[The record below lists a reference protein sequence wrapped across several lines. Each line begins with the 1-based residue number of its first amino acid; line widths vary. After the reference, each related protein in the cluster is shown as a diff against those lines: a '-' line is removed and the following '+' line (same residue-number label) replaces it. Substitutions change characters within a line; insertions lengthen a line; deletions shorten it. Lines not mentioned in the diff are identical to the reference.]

1 MAQLVI
7 HDRGISVKLTA
18 SEKVW
23 AISGDFEIPVTS
35 IRGAE
40 VVDGKARSIFKG
52 ISWAMR
58 VGTALP
64 GVYYAGRFF
73 RKGGADF
80 LAVRAGKPAI
90 QLNLSGKPYL
100 RVILTVDNAEKLA
113 EEVNSAL
120 AAC

>member
-1 MAQLVI
+1 MAQVVV
-7 HDRGISVKLTA
+7 HPRGISVKLTPA
-18 SEKVW
+18 EKIW
-23 AISGDFEIPVTS
+23 SISGDFEIPVTS

-40 VVDGKARSIFKG
+40 VVDGKALSIFKG

-64 GVYYAGRFF
+64 GVYYAGRLF

-80 LAVRAGKPAI
+80 LAVRAGKPAL

-100 RVILTVDNAEKLA
+100 RVILTVDSPEKVA
-113 EEVNSAL
+113 EEINGAL
-120 AAC
+120 ASC

>member
-1 MAQLVI
+1 MARIEV
-7 HDRGISVKLTA
+7 HSKGITVRLTA
-18 SEKVW
+18 AEKFW
-23 AISGDFEIPVTS
+23 SLSGDFEIPVTS

-40 VVDGKARSIFKG
+40 VVDGKARSIFTG

-80 LAVRAGKPAI
+80 LVVRAGKPAL

-100 RVILTVDNAEKLA
+100 RVLLTVSNAEKVA
-113 EEVNSAL
+113 EDVNSAL

>member
-1 MAQLVI
+1 MARIIVGPKGLRVQL
-7 HDRGISVKLTA
+7 TT
-18 SEKVW
+18 SEKIW
-23 AISGDFEIPVTS
+23 SLSGDFDIPVTS
-35 IRGAE
+35 LRGAE
-40 VVDGKARSIFKG
+40 VVPGKALSIFQG
-52 ISWAMR
+52 FNWAMR

-64 GVYYAGRFF
+64 GVYYAGRFY

-100 RVILTVDNAEKLA
+100 RVILTVADPEKLA
-113 EEVNSAL
+113 EEINSAL

>member
-1 MAQLVI
+1 MATIEV
-7 HDRGISVKLTA
+7 HNKGISVKLTLA
-18 SEKVW
+18 EKIW
-23 AISGDFEIPVTS
+23 SISGDFEIPGTS

-40 VVDGKARSIFKG
+40 VVDGKALSIFKG

-100 RVILTVDNAEKLA
+100 RVILTVDSPEQVA
-113 EEVNSAL
+113 EEINSAL

>member
-1 MAQLVI
+1 MAKLVV
-7 HDRGISVKLTA
+7 HGTGISVKLTA
-18 SEKVW
+18 AEKFW
-23 AISGDFEIPVTS
+23 SLSGDFEIPVTA

-80 LAVRAGKPAI
+80 LAVSAGKPAV

-100 RVILTVDNAEKLA
+100 RVILTVDNAEMVA
-113 EEVNSAL
+113 EEINSAL